1 MDSFWEIILFIL
13 ALLRVGL
20 EFIKF
25 DLTALP
31 IAKKIS
37 QIGFDQRIRD
47 FHRMGFY
54 FGLGYVFFS
63 TLQWILKIV

>member
-1 MDSFWEIILFIL
+1 MGSFWEIILFIL

-20 EFIKF
+20 EFVKF
-25 DLTALP
+25 DVSSLP
-31 IAKKIS
+31 MAKKIS

-63 TLQWILKIV
+63 SLHWILKIV